1 MKQLTEIINEIK
13 IKETVGDINTSVE
26 GITDNSGLVKPNFL
40 FFAIKGITHDGHE
53 FIDNAI
59 EKGCKVI
66 ICSYLPD
73 KIHEDVCYVVV
84 KNIRESVYNISSK
97 FYNDPAKKIKII
109 AVTGTNGKTSIVFF
123 IYKFLNSL
131 GIKVGML
138 STIENRIA
146 DKRIKSHLTTPSP
159 VQLHMLLDN
168 MIKNSCEYCIME
180 ASSHSIDQK
189 RIMGRDIFIG
199 IFSNLSH
206 DHLDYHKTF
215 INYINT
221 KKILFDDLPKSS
233 YSIINS
239 DDKRS
244 EYLIQNTK
252 SKVFSYGLKTLSDYK
267 GKIIES
273 GTSGIMI
280 HIDNINVSF
289 KIIGDFNAYN
299 LLSVYAVAKILKID
313 SEIIF
318 KRLSQLN
325 TPEGRMDFIQGKN
338 NVIGI
343 VDYAHTP
350 DALKNVLKNIS
361 SFKKDAKVISIVGA
375 GGDRDKSKR
384 PEMGKIATQ
393 LSDYVFFTSDN
404 PRDENEDNIL
414 SDIVKGAVRKNY
426 QVISD
431 RKKAIESAYLNYKK
445 DSIILV
451 AGKGHEKYQII
462 GEKSIPHD
470 DKKILKKLI
479 L

>member
-1 MKQLTEIINEIK
+1 MKQLTEIINEVK

-97 FYNDPAKKIKII
+97 FYNDPAKTIKII

-221 KKILFDDLPKSS
+221 KKVLFDDLPKSS

-244 EYLIQNTK
+244 DYLIQNTK
-252 SKVFSYGLKTLSDYK
+252 SKVFLYGLNTLSDYK

-273 GTSGIMI
+273 GTDGIMI
-280 HIDNINVSF
+280 NIDNTNVSF

-361 SFKKDAKVISIVGA
+361 SFKNDAKVISIVGA

-393 LSDYVFFTSDN
+393 FSDYVFFTSDN
-404 PRDENEDNIL
+404 PRNENEDNIL
-414 SDIVKGAVRKNY
+414 SDIIKGALRKNY
-426 QVISD
+426 EVISD

-462 GEKSIPHD
+462 GDKSIPHD
-470 DKKILKKLI
+470 DKEILKKLI

>member
-1 MKQLTEIINEIK
+1 MKQLTEIINEVK

-73 KIHEDVCYVVV
+73 KIHEDVCYIVV

-470 DKKILKKLI
+470 DKEILKKLI

>member
-313 SEIIF
+313 SKIIF

-470 DKKILKKLI
+470 DKEILKKLI

>member
-1 MKQLTEIINEIK
+1 MKQLSEIINEVK

-26 GITDNSGLVKPNFL
+26 GITDNSGLVKHNFL

-73 KIHEDVCYVVV
+73 KIHEDVCYIVV

-252 SKVFSYGLKTLSDYK
+252 SKVFSYGLKTLPDYK

-470 DKKILKKLI
+470 DKEILKKLI

>member
-1 MKQLTEIINEIK
+1 VKQLTEIINEIK

>member
-1 MKQLTEIINEIK
+1 M
-13 IKETVGDINTSVE
+13 
-26 GITDNSGLVKPNFL
+26 
-40 FFAIKGITHDGHE
+40 
-53 FIDNAI
+53 
-59 EKGCKVI
+59 
-66 ICSYLPD
+66 
-73 KIHEDVCYVVV
+73 
-84 KNIRESVYNISSK
+84 
-97 FYNDPAKKIKII
+97 
-109 AVTGTNGKTSIVFF
+109 
-123 IYKFLNSL
+123 
-131 GIKVGML
+131 
-138 STIENRIA
+138 
-146 DKRIKSHLTTPSP
+146 
-159 VQLHMLLDN
+159 
-168 MIKNSCEYCIME
+168 
-180 ASSHSIDQK
+180 
-189 RIMGRDIFIG
+189 
-199 IFSNLSH
+199 
-206 DHLDYHKTF
+206 
-215 INYINT
+215 
-221 KKILFDDLPKSS
+221 FDDLPKSS

-404 PRDENEDNIL
+404 PRNENEDNIL

-462 GEKSIPHD
+462 GDKSIPHD
-470 DKKILKKLI
+470 DKEILKKLI

>member
-1 MKQLTEIINEIK
+1 MKKLKEIINNVNIIK
-13 IKETVGDINTSVE
+13 TVGDINITVE
-26 GITDNSGLVKPNFL
+26 GITDNSELVKHNYL
-40 FFAIKGITHDGHE
+40 FFAIKGISLDGHRY
-53 FIDNAI
+53 IDNAI
-59 EKGCKVI
+59 KKGCKVI
-66 ICSYLPD
+66 ICSYLPI
-73 KIHEDVCYVVV
+73 KINSAVCYIVVE
-84 KNIRESVYNISSK
+84 NIRESVYDISSK
-97 FYNDPAKKIKII
+97 YYNDPAKKIKII

-123 IYKFLNSL
+123 LYNFLSSL

-138 STIENRIA
+138 STIENRIL
-146 DKRIKSHLTTPSP
+146 DKKIKSELTTPSP
-159 VQLHMLLDN
+159 IQLHELLDN
-168 MIKNSCEYCIME
+168 MIKNSCEYCVME

-189 RIMGRDIFIG
+189 RIMGKDIFIG

-221 KKILFDDLPKSS
+221 KKKMFDDLPRSS
-233 YSIINS
+233 YSIINL

-244 EYLIQNTK
+244 KYLIQNTK
-252 SKVFSYGLKTLSDYK
+252 SKVFSYGLKKISDSK

-273 GTSGIMI
+273 GTNGIKI
-280 HIDNINVSF
+280 KIDNVNVNF

-299 LLSVYAVAKILKID
+299 LLSVYAVAKVLKIEPD
-313 SEIIF
+313 IIF
-318 KRLSQLN
+318 KNLSKLD
-325 TPEGRMDFIQGKN
+325 TPNGRMDFIHGKK

-343 VDYAHTP
+343 IDYAHTP
-350 DALKNVLKNIS
+350 DALENVLINIS
-361 SFKKDAKVISIVGA
+361 RFKREAKVITIVGA

-393 LSDYVFFTSDN
+393 FSDYVIFTSDN
-404 PRDENEDNIL
+404 PRNENEENIL
-414 SDIVKGAVRKNY
+414 SDLVKGAVRKNFII
-426 QVISD
+426 ISD
-431 RKKAIESAYLNYKK
+431 RKKAIQEACLNYKK

-470 DKKILKKLI
+470 DKEILKKII

>member
-1 MKQLTEIINEIK
+1 MKQLSEIINEVK

-53 FIDNAI
+53 FIDDAI

-73 KIHEDVCYVVV
+73 KIHEDVCYIVV

-299 LLSVYAVAKILKID
+299 LLSVYAVAKILKIE

-325 TPEGRMDFIQGKN
+325 TPDGRMDFIQGKN

-404 PRDENEDNIL
+404 PRNENEDNIL

-431 RKKAIESAYLNYKK
+431 RKKAIESAYLTYKK

-470 DKKILKKLI
+470 DKEILKKLI

>member
-1 MKQLTEIINEIK
+1 MKQLSEIINEVK

-73 KIHEDVCYVVV
+73 KIHEDVCYIVV

-470 DKKILKKLI
+470 DKEILKKLI

>member
-1 MKQLTEIINEIK
+1 VKQLTEIINEVK

-73 KIHEDVCYVVV
+73 KIHEDVCYIVV

-280 HIDNINVSF
+280 RIDNINVSF

-470 DKKILKKLI
+470 DKEILKKLI

>member
-1 MKQLTEIINEIK
+1 MKQLSEIINEVK

-73 KIHEDVCYVVV
+73 KIHEDVCYIVV

-252 SKVFSYGLKTLSDYK
+252 SKVFSYGLKTLPDYK

-470 DKKILKKLI
+470 DKEILKKLI

>member
-1 MKQLTEIINEIK
+1 MKQLKEIIKEVK

-26 GITDNSGLVKPNFL
+26 GITDNSRLVKPNFL
-40 FFAIKGITHDGHE
+40 FFAIKGITYDGHE
-53 FIDNAI
+53 FIDDAI
-59 EKGCKVI
+59 EKGCKAV
-66 ICSYLPD
+66 ICSYLPG
-73 KIHEDVCYVVV
+73 KIHEDLCYIVVE
-84 KNIRESVYNISSK
+84 NIRESIYSISSK
-97 FYNDPAKKIKII
+97 YYNDPAKKIKII

-123 IYKFLNSL
+123 LYKFLNSL

-146 DKRIKSHLTTPSP
+146 DKKIKSDLTTPSP
-159 VQLHMLLDN
+159 VQLHMLLDS

-180 ASSHSIDQK
+180 ASSHSIHQK
-189 RIMGRDIFIG
+189 RIMGKDIFIG

-221 KKILFDDLPKSS
+221 KKVLFDDLPKSS

-244 EYLIQNTK
+244 DYLIQNTK
-252 SKVFSYGLKTLSDYK
+252 SKVFLYGLNTLSDYK

-273 GTSGIMI
+273 GTDGIMI
-280 HIDNINVSF
+280 NIDNTNVSF

-299 LLSVYAVAKILKID
+299 LLSVYAVAKILKIE

-325 TPEGRMDFIQGKN
+325 TPDGRMDFIQGKN

-350 DALKNVLKNIS
+350 DALENVLKNIS

-393 LSDYVFFTSDN
+393 FSDYVFFTSDN
-404 PRDENEDNIL
+404 PRNENEDNIL
-414 SDIVKGAVRKNY
+414 SDIVKGALRKNY
-426 QVISD
+426 EVISD

-462 GEKSIPHD
+462 GDKSIPHD
-470 DKKILKKLI
+470 DKEILKKLI

>member
-1 MKQLTEIINEIK
+1 VKQLREIIKEIK

-73 KIHEDVCYVVV
+73 KIHEDVCYIVV

-470 DKKILKKLI
+470 DKEILKKLI

>member
-1 MKQLTEIINEIK
+1 VKQLTEIINEVK

-73 KIHEDVCYVVV
+73 KIHEDVCYIVV

-470 DKKILKKLI
+470 DKEILKKLI

>member
-1 MKQLTEIINEIK
+1 MKQLTEIINEVK

-73 KIHEDVCYVVV
+73 KIHEDVCYIVV

-280 HIDNINVSF
+280 RIDNINVSF

-470 DKKILKKLI
+470 DKEILKKLI

>member
-1 MKQLTEIINEIK
+1 MKQLTEIINEVK

-470 DKKILKKLI
+470 DKEILKKLI

>member
-1 MKQLTEIINEIK
+1 MKQLSEIINEVK

-53 FIDNAI
+53 FIDDAI

-73 KIHEDVCYVVV
+73 KIHEDVCYIVV

-123 IYKFLNSL
+123 LYKFLNSL

-146 DKRIKSHLTTPSP
+146 DKKIKSHLTTPSP

-273 GTSGIMI
+273 GTDGIMI
-280 HIDNINVSF
+280 NIDNTNVSF

-299 LLSVYAVAKILKID
+299 LLSVYAVAKILKIE

-325 TPEGRMDFIQGKN
+325 TPDGRMDFIQGKN

-404 PRDENEDNIL
+404 PRNENEDNIL

-462 GEKSIPHD
+462 GDKSIPHD
-470 DKKILKKLI
+470 DKEILKKLI

>member
-1 MKQLTEIINEIK
+1 MKQLREIIKEIK

-26 GITDNSGLVKPNFL
+26 GITDNSRLVKPNFL
-40 FFAIKGITHDGHE
+40 FFAIKGITNDGHE

-73 KIHEDVCYVVV
+73 KIHEDVCYIVV

-97 FYNDPAKKIKII
+97 YYNDPAKKIKII

-299 LLSVYAVAKILKID
+299 LLSVYAVAKVLKIE

-350 DALKNVLKNIS
+350 DALENVLKNIS
-361 SFKKDAKVISIVGA
+361 SFKKDAKVISVVGA
-375 GGDRDKSKR
+375 GGDRDKLKR
-384 PEMGKIATQ
+384 PEMGKIASQ
-393 LSDYVFFTSDN
+393 HSDYVFFTSDN
-404 PRDENEDNIL
+404 PRYEDEDNIL

-470 DKKILKKLI
+470 DKEILKKLI

>member
-1 MKQLTEIINEIK
+1 MKQLSEIINEVK

-53 FIDNAI
+53 FIDDAI

-73 KIHEDVCYVVV
+73 KIHEDVCYIVV

-109 AVTGTNGKTSIVFF
+109 GVTGTNGKTSIVFF
-123 IYKFLNSL
+123 LYKFLNSL

-146 DKRIKSHLTTPSP
+146 DKKIKSHLTTPSP

-273 GTSGIMI
+273 GTDGIMI
-280 HIDNINVSF
+280 NIDNTNVSF

-299 LLSVYAVAKILKID
+299 LLSVYAVAKILKIE

-325 TPEGRMDFIQGKN
+325 TPDGRMDFIQGKN

-404 PRDENEDNIL
+404 PRNENEDNIL

-462 GEKSIPHD
+462 GDKSIPHD
-470 DKKILKKLI
+470 DKEILKKLI

>member
-470 DKKILKKLI
+470 DKEILKKLI

>member
-1 MKQLTEIINEIK
+1 MKQLKDIINGLK
-13 IKETVGDINTSVE
+13 IKKTIGDINISVE
-26 GITDNSGLVKPNFL
+26 GITDNSRLVKNNFL
-40 FFAIKGITHDGHE
+40 FFAIKGWSQDGHN

-59 EKGCKVI
+59 QKGCKVV

-73 KIHEDVCYVVV
+73 KIHEEVSYVAVE
-84 KNIRESVYNISSK
+84 NIRESVYNISSK
-97 FYNDPAKKIKII
+97 YYNNPAKKIKII

-123 IYKFLNSL
+123 LHKFLNSL

-146 DKRIKSHLTTPSP
+146 EKKIKSHLTTPSP
-159 VQLHMLLDN
+159 VQLHELLDG
-168 MIKNSCEYCIME
+168 MVKSSCEYCIME

-189 RIMGRDIFIG
+189 RIMGKDIFIG

-233 YSIINS
+233 YSIINL

-252 SKVFSYGLKTLSDYK
+252 SKVFSYGLKKISDYK
-267 GKIIES
+267 GKIVES
-273 GTSGIMI
+273 GADGILI
-280 HIDNINVSF
+280 RIDNINVNF

-299 LLSVYAVAKILKID
+299 LLSVYVVAKILKIEP
-313 SEIIF
+313 EIIF
-318 KRLSQLN
+318 KRLSELN
-325 TPEGRMDFIQGKN
+325 TPVGRMDFIQGKN
-338 NVIGI
+338 NVVGI

-350 DALKNVLKNIS
+350 DALENVLKNIS
-361 SFKKDAKVISIVGA
+361 SFKKEAKVITVVGA

-404 PRDENEDNIL
+404 PRNENEDNIL
-414 SDIVKGAVRKNY
+414 SYIVKGVVRKNY
-426 QVISD
+426 NVISD
-431 RKKAIESAYLNYKK
+431 RKKAIESACLNYKK

-470 DKKILKKLI
+470 DKEILIKLI

>member
-1 MKQLTEIINEIK
+1 MKKLKELIGNIK
-13 IKETVGDINTSVE
+13 VIKTVGNIDTAVV
-26 GITDNSGLVKPNFL
+26 GITDNSRLVKPNFL
-40 FFAIKGITHDGHE
+40 FFAIKGISLDGHRY
-53 FIDNAI
+53 INNAI

-66 ICSYLPD
+66 ICTHLPN
-73 KIHEDVCYVVV
+73 KINQDVCYIVVE
-84 KNIRESVYNISSK
+84 NIRESVYEISSK
-97 FYNDPAKKIKII
+97 YYNDPAKKIKII

-123 IYKFLNSL
+123 LYKFLNSL

-138 STIENRIA
+138 STIENRVAEKKIES
-146 DKRIKSHLTTPSP
+146 KLTTPSP
-159 VQLHMLLDN
+159 IQLHELLDN
-168 MIKNSCEYCIME
+168 MIKNSCEYCVME

-189 RIMGRDIFIG
+189 RIMGKDIFIG

-221 KKILFDDLPKSS
+221 KKILFDDLSKFS

-252 SKVFSYGLKTLSDYK
+252 SKVFSYGLKKISDYK

-273 GTSGIMI
+273 GTNGIKI
-280 HIDNINVSF
+280 NIDNVNVDF

-299 LLSVYAVAKILKID
+299 LLSVYSVGKILKIEPD
-313 SEIIF
+313 IIF
-318 KRLSQLN
+318 KKLSELD
-325 TPEGRMDFIQGKN
+325 TPVGRMDFIRGKN

-343 VDYAHTP
+343 IDYAHTP
-350 DALKNVLKNIS
+350 DALENVLINIS
-361 SFKKDAKVISIVGA
+361 RFKKEAKVITVVGA

-384 PEMGKIATQ
+384 PEMGKIATR
-393 LSDYVFFTSDN
+393 LSDHVIFTSDN
-404 PRDENEDNIL
+404 PRNENQEKIL
-414 SDIVKGAVRKNY
+414 SDIVEGAIRKNFN
-426 QVISD
+426 VISD
-431 RKKAIESAYLNYKK
+431 RKKAITQACLNYKK
-445 DSIILV
+445 DSIILI

-462 GEKSIPHD
+462 GKKSIPHD
-470 DKKILKKLI
+470 DKEILKKLI

>member
-1 MKQLTEIINEIK
+1 VKQLTEIINEIK

-470 DKKILKKLI
+470 DKEILKKLI

>member
-1 MKQLTEIINEIK
+1 MRKLKEIISNIK
-13 IKETVGDINTSVE
+13 IIKTVGDTNTTVE
-26 GITDNSGLVKPNFL
+26 GITDNSKLVKRNYL
-40 FFAIKGITHDGHE
+40 FFAVKGISLDGHRY
-53 FIDNAI
+53 IDSAI
-59 EKGCKVI
+59 ENGSKVI
-66 ICSYLPD
+66 ICTHLPI
-73 KIHEDVCYVVV
+73 KINLNICYVVV
-84 KNIRESVYNISSK
+84 ENIRESVYSISSK
-97 FYNDPAKKIKII
+97 YYRDPAKKIKII

-123 IYKFLNSL
+123 LYNFLSSL
-131 GIKVGML
+131 GLKVGML
-138 STIENRIA
+138 STIENRVL
-146 DKRIKSHLTTPSP
+146 DKKIKSKLTTPSP
-159 VQLHMLLDN
+159 IQLHMLLDN

-189 RIMGRDIFIG
+189 RIMGKDIFIG

-221 KKILFDDLPKSS
+221 KKILFDDLPKTS

-252 SKVFSYGLKTLSDYK
+252 SKVFSYGLKKISDSK

-273 GTSGIMI
+273 GTNGIKI
-280 HIDNINVSF
+280 KIDNVNVNF
-289 KIIGDFNAYN
+289 NVIGDFNAYN
-299 LLSVYAVAKILKID
+299 LLSVYAVAKVLKIESD
-313 SEIIF
+313 IIF
-318 KRLSQLN
+318 KHLSKLD
-325 TPEGRMDFIQGKN
+325 TPIGRMDFIHGKN

-343 VDYAHTP
+343 IDYAHTP
-350 DALKNVLKNIS
+350 DALENVLINIS
-361 SFKKDAKVISIVGA
+361 NFKREAKVITIVGA

-384 PEMGKIATQ
+384 PEMGKIATG
-393 LSDYVFFTSDN
+393 LSDHVIFTSDN
-404 PRDENEDNIL
+404 PRNENEENIL
-414 SDIVKGAVRKNY
+414 NDLVKGAIRKNFII
-426 QVISD
+426 ISD
-431 RKKAIESAYLNYKK
+431 RKKAIQQACLNYKK

-470 DKKILKKLI
+470 DKEILKNII

>member
-1 MKQLTEIINEIK
+1 MKQLSEIINEVK

-470 DKKILKKLI
+470 DKEILKKLI

>member
-1 MKQLTEIINEIK
+1 VKQLSEIINEVK

-73 KIHEDVCYVVV
+73 KIHEDVCYIVV

-470 DKKILKKLI
+470 DKEILKKLI

>member
-1 MKQLTEIINEIK
+1 MKQLSEIINEVK

-73 KIHEDVCYVVV
+73 KIHEDVCYIVV

-470 DKKILKKLI
+470 DKEVLKKLI

>member
-59 EKGCKVI
+59 EKGCKAI

-470 DKKILKKLI
+470 DKEILKKLI

>member
-1 MKQLTEIINEIK
+1 MKQLSEIINEVK
-13 IKETVGDINTSVE
+13 IKEKVGDINTSVE

-73 KIHEDVCYVVV
+73 KIHEDVCYIVV

-280 HIDNINVSF
+280 RIDNINVSF

-384 PEMGKIATQ
+384 PQMGKIATQ

-470 DKKILKKLI
+470 DKEILKKLI